1 MKTKQQ
7 ELNIINQAIRDLGE
21 QSYLGPWLLSVRH
34 ELEAAMNADMFPSVS
49 LAGSEE
55 RARLIIERAERDAQ
69 KITNRA
75 ENKAAEIEGAANA
88 VLNRARARISD
99 AQKDLMKIAMN
110 SL

>member
-1 MKTKQQ
+1 MITKKE
-7 ELNIINQAIRDLGE
+7 ELEIITETIAKLGE
-21 QSYLGPWLLSVRH
+21 KSYLGPWLLSVRH
-34 ELEAAMNADMFPSVS
+34 ELESMMRADSFPSIS

-55 RARLIIERAERDAQ
+55 RARLIIERAQRDAQ
-69 KITNRA
+69 KITNKA